1 MLQGEFS
8 EHHISHLLLAV
19 SAAMKLQQ
27 ADVEALEALGFPR
40 ERIIA
45 ALAAGDNQND
55 TEAAAQ
61 YIIDNEDQ
69 PDR

>member
-1 MLQGEFS
+1 
-8 EHHISHLLLAV
+8 
-19 SAAMKLQQ
+19 MKLQQ